1 MNILTK
7 RIIAVFQD
15 SLIIKDFI
23 PLHTPIFDESE
34 EKYVVDC
41 IRSNFV
47 SSVGEYV
54 NKFEEALRDFTGAK
68 YVILAVNGTSA
79 LHIALKLAG
88 ISKDDEVLIP
98 SMTFV
103 ATANAV
109 SYCGAV
115 PHFVDVDAKTLG
127 IDSSKLDKYLNK
139 IADFEK
145 GFLVNK
151 KTKRVIKAIVP
162 MHTFGHP
169 VDMDSLIL
177 VAQKYNLCIIEDSA
191 ESLASYYKSIHTGNF
206 GLMGMLSFN
215 GNKIITTGGGGA
227 VLTNNEELALK
238 AKHLTTTAKVPHKWE
253 FFHDE
258 VGYNYRMPALNA
270 ALGVAQIKKLPDF
283 IEKKRNLANFYKL
296 LFKDFE
302 EFEFFVEPEYAKSNY
317 WLNAIILKEQYA
329 NLRDEIL
336 EETNKNGIM
345 TRPVWRLLHTL
356 PMYSSCPK
364 MDLSVSESL
373 EKRIINI
380 PSSAWLWDKI
390 KR

>member
-1 MNILTK
+1 MNNLSTK
-7 RIIAVFQD
+7 IVSIFRNFFD
-15 SLIIKDFI
+15 SRDFL
-23 PLHTPIFDESE
+23 PLHTPVFDYTEAE
-34 EKYVVDC
+34 YVVDC
-41 IRSNFV
+41 IRSNYV

-79 LHIALKLAG
+79 LHVALKLAG
-88 ISKDDEVLIP
+88 VSNDDEVLIP

-115 PHFVDVDAKTLG
+115 PHFVDVDTLTLG
-127 IDSSKLDKYLNK
+127 IDTSKLDCYLNG
-139 IADFEK
+139 IADFER

-151 KTKRVIKAIVP
+151 KTKRAIKAIIP

-169 VDMDSLIL
+169 VDLDNLIFI
-177 VAQKYNLCIIEDSA
+177 ARKYNLTVIEDSA
-191 ESLASYYKSIHTGNF
+191 ESLGSYYKSVHTGNL
-206 GLMGMLSFN
+206 GLMGILSFN

-227 VLTNNEELALK
+227 ILTNNEELAVK

-253 FFHDE
+253 FYHDE
-258 VGYNYRMPALNA
+258 VGFNYRMPALNA
-270 ALGVAQIKKLPDF
+270 ALGLAQMKKLPDF
-283 IEKKRNLANFYKL
+283 IEKKRSLANFYKG
-296 LFKDFE
+296 LFEGVE
-302 EFEFFVEPEYAKSNY
+302 EFDFFIEPEYAKSNY
-317 WLNAIILKEQYA
+317 WLNAIILKESYA

-345 TRPVWRLLHTL
+345 TRPVWRLLHSL
-356 PMYSSCPK
+356 PMYRNCPK
-364 MDLSVSESL
+364 MDLSTSESL

-380 PSSAWLWDKI
+380 PSSAWLWDQI
-390 KR
+390 KG